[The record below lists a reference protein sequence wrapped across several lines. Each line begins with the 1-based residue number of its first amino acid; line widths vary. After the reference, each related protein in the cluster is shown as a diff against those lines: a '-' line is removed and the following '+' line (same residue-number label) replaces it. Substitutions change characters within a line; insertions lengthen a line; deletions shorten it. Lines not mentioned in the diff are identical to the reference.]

1 MFHMAWSPGWQV
13 GAGCKQ
19 GGQLGSLCK
28 KVGSPPC
35 GCLGF
40 LTAWMLGTN
49 REEEGNASLP
59 KAWVHTWLS
68 HSQLCR
74 GNSEGRG
81 MKWIP
86 HSCRLG
92 PHFKWRTPSSQ
103 SGLALG
109 MTLFQGSL
117 YACLPPPHPKE
128 FLDWVQVI
136 FQHRSPKI
144 HIAKTPKHRS
154 KAQVQTLL
162 NF

>member
-1 MFHMAWSPGWQV
+1 MFHMACSPSWQV
-13 GAGCKQ
+13 GAGWQ
-19 GGQLGSLCK
+19 RGGQPGSLCK
-28 KVGSPPC
+28 RVGSPPC

-49 REEEGNASLP
+49 REEEGNASLLKRGFTP
-59 KAWVHTWLS
+59 GWV
-68 HSQLCR
+68 
-74 GNSEGRG
+74 
-81 MKWIP
+81 IP
-86 HSCRLG
+86 SCAVGTVRIVERSGFLTPVCLG
-92 PHFKWRTPSSQ
+92 PHFKWRTRSSQ

-136 FQHRSPKI
+136 FQHRSRKI
-144 HIAKTPKHRS
+144 HIAKTHKHRS
-154 KAQVQTLL
+154 KARVQTLL